1 MCGCR
6 KYCHKCDDCQSR
18 KDKGLLF
25 VPSNPGPNEPSP
37 NEMFMFFRENC
48 KKTEEIDRE
57 NTGGIGTGPG
67 NVFPEDPLGSQS
79 SVIVSQNEKFLFV
92 VNAGDNTIT
101 SMRIY
106 KDKIKKIM
114 TVNSGGIFPVSLA
127 EHNNLLY
134 VLNAA
139 EESNL
144 SAFKVLVDGSLE
156 ELPITKPSFGVF
168 PLDGTQPNTVTT
180 PSQVGFNNDG
190 TKLIVCVK
198 ENALLGQKGGLYVY
212 DVNKSDGTLSN
223 EVKTISEGFIPFS
236 FIVKDNILV
245 VDQIFGLIPNL
256 DPTGLSAVSSYSL
269 QSDNNL
275 IPISSNIP
283 NFQSAACWIARKDK
297 YIYVSN
303 TLSNNISS
311 YVLLDNGEIKLLES
325 EAAKTDIAPV
335 DMVITGKGKYL
346 YVVAPGT
353 GSIQGFKICKNGSL
367 KFFERITSFIPFSG
381 VEGIAALDLYK
392 H

>member
-1 MCGCR
+1 MV
-6 KYCHKCDDCQSR
+6 
-18 KDKGLLF
+18 LEL
-25 VPSNPGPNEPSP
+25 
-37 NEMFMFFRENC
+37 
-48 KKTEEIDRE
+48 
-57 NTGGIGTGPG
+57 PG

-114 TVNSGGIFPVSLA
+114 TVNSGGIFPVSLT

-212 DVNKSDGTLSN
+212 DVNKSDGTLSD
-223 EVKTISEGFIPFS
+223 EVKPISEGFIPFS

-245 VDQIFGLIPNL
+245 VDQIFGLIPN
-256 DPTGLSAVSSYSL
+256 P
-269 QSDNNL
+269 
-275 IPISSNIP
+275 P
-283 NFQSAACWIARKDK
+283 NR
-297 YIYVSN
+297 
-303 TLSNNISS
+303 
-311 YVLLDNGEIKLLES
+311 
-325 EAAKTDIAPV
+325 
-335 DMVITGKGKYL
+335 
-346 YVVAPGT
+346 
-353 GSIQGFKICKNGSL
+353 FKCCIIILFTK
-367 KFFERITSFIPFSG
+367 
-381 VEGIAALDLYK
+381 
-392 H
+392 